1 MGAHDAPE
9 YAIIYIL
16 AVVQLIER
24 APVEAGEG
32 VNTLGITHVVLRIAI
47 LDGQKLCDKSPA
59 IPPAGAPGIEG
70 KPGLTRSVAHGTR
83 GDSPRKIINALQ
95 TEV

>member
-16 AVVQLIER
+16 AVVQLIEC

-32 VNTLGITHVVLRIAI
+32 VNALGIAHIVLRIAI

-59 IPPAGAPGIEG
+59 IPPAGAAGIEG
-70 KPGLTRSVAHGTR
+70 ETGLTRGVAHGAW